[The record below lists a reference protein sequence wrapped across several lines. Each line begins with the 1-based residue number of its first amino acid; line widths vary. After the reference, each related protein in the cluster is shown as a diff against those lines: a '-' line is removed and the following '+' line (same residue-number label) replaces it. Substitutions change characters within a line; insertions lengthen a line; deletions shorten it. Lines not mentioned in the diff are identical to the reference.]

1 MPRNSE
7 PLIISESE
15 QNPYAVPLP
24 IAEAV
29 AAPVA
34 RAAGGDEMSPELLD
48 ELQRV
53 ANYRQMRKRLR
64 ASGIGSIF
72 FGVIAIA
79 IGVNMLRYSAALNL
93 ILVAIGVFLLTEG
106 LWLIIRPSPIGV
118 ILDGAALMLV
128 GTWNIAVQILNA
140 AAGHHGNGVWP
151 VIGILQIIWGAQAF
165 VRYRRFAKMPRKKP
179 SPEVIKRIDKI
190 AKDIGKS
197 KMANDPELVELQ
209 TSNFFGKQIWKG
221 RLRASFAAFV
231 VVGHNE
237 VIFARPKDVALSEE
251 RKARFGKS
259 ISCTLRIADRTVK
272 ATLSPEAVKRFQEWT
287 RATTS

>member
-1 MPRNSE
+1 MPRDSE

-15 QNPYAVPLP
+15 QNPYAAPLP

-79 IGVNMLRYSAALNL
+79 IGVNMLRYSALNL

-151 VIGILQIIWGAQAF
+151 VIGILQIIWGRASLRPLPAF
-165 VRYRRFAKMPRKKP
+165 RENAAEKP

-251 RKARFGKS
+251 RKARFRKS